1 MLFGELRHRMKNLLA
16 VAQSI
21 ARHTATAGRSAEE
34 YRDDFLGR
42 FDALVEAQDL
52 AFADQDE
59 PGLMALFERIF
70 APYMANPEAVV
81 IQPGAAVALG
91 PRTIMSLSLVLHEL
105 ATNAATYGD
114 LPVSGGRVQVSWQ
127 VEDANGQLRIKCAKR
142 GGPPVTPTA
151 TTRYW
156 LQRLQYT
163 LPPNIPR

>member
-70 APYMANPEAVV
+70 APRSAEHTSELQSLMRISYAVFCLK
-81 IQPGAAVALG
+81 QKH
-91 PRTIMSLSLVLHEL
+91 T
-105 ATNAATYGD
+105 TN
-114 LPVSGGRVQVSWQ
+114 
-127 VEDANGQLRIKCAKR
+127 
-142 GGPPVTPTA
+142 
-151 TTRYW
+151 
-156 LQRLQYT
+156 
-163 LPPNIPR
+163 PNIHTI